1 MRSVAASC
9 RMIRLMRRQIFY
21 ISFSVST
28 NWALLLVG
36 RLNKVT
42 NPDLKARYERLWK
55 SELYPIALSL
65 EAKLSKLPSVMRG
78 VDQAIRELSKEFEA
92 RTAEIDRCIA
102 DYPRALVLRNDS
114 LGFTVSANIESYL
127 YHLQSA
133 YELARRFFIR
143 FNRAILERR
152 ATEYEL
158 KAVLENAGLDCSWI
172 DVLKAARRL
181 SAHESAL
188 WCDVEKVSD
197 DPRRY
202 ELLIS
207 AIHSVDPEKYLT
219 IAQYRD
225 LYAQFGR
232 ALARLQKW
240 LLGQIDV
247 IDGAAK

>member
-1 MRSVAASC
+1 
-9 RMIRLMRRQIFY
+9 MRRQIFY
-21 ISFSVST
+21 ISFNVST
-28 NWALLLVG
+28 NWALLIVG

-55 SELYPIALSL
+55 SEIYPIALSL

-78 VDQAIRELSKEFEA
+78 VDQSIRELSKEFEG

-114 LGFTVSANIESYL
+114 LGLTVSANIESYL

-133 YELARRFFIR
+133 YELTRRFFIR
-143 FNRAILERR
+143 FNRTILDRS
-152 ATEYEL
+152 ATEHDL
-158 KAVLENAGLDCSWI
+158 KTVLKDAGLDSSWI
-172 DVLKAARRL
+172 EVLKTARRL

-197 DPRRY
+197 DPRQY
-202 ELLIS
+202 ELVMS
-207 AIHSVDPEKYLT
+207 AIHSVEYLT
-219 IAQYRD
+219 MAQYRD
-225 LYAQFGR
+225 LYLQFGR
-232 ALARLQKW
+232 ALARLQEW
-240 LLGQIDV
+240 LLGQIDA